1 MAPTYLT
8 KDPVLVPNTGYIF
21 VAPEGT
27 PKPTLPLDIRN
38 LRTLRESVG
47 FPWESIGNT
56 SLENGVGHESEG
68 DDPEVLGTWQNPSLR
83 TTNPPKIYTVTLALA
98 DFTTETYKLYYGGG
112 TVTPDG
118 SFQIPSVPASVT
130 KAMLIVA
137 VDGDRHVVEYYE
149 RVSLIGAEG
158 VTYDPSALTEMPVKA
173 TILGGT
179 AGLGEISPVMWG
191 KAVVVNPP
199 TITTTDVSSAAP
211 GARVKITGTHLNAPV
226 TVWFGIY
233 EGTDVT
239 TTPTGTQL
247 TVTVPKP
254 VETGDLVVDLKVET
268 NFGESAAKSFT
279 IDQAP

>member
-1 MAPTYLT
+1 MSPTYLT

-38 LRTLRESVG
+38 LRTLRETVG

-56 SLENGVGHESEG
+56 SLENGITHESEG

-98 DFTTETYKLYYGGG
+98 DFTVETYKLYYGGG
-112 TVTPDG
+112 TVAADG
-118 SFQIPSVPASVT
+118 SFVIPSVPAAST

-158 VTYDPSALTEMPVKA
+158 VTYDPAALTEMPVRA
-173 TILGGT
+173 TILGGV

-199 TITTTDVSSAAP
+199 TITTTDVTSAAP
-211 GARVKITGTHLNAPV
+211 GSRVKITGTYLTAPI

-233 EGTDVT
+233 EGTEVT
-239 TTPTGTQL
+239 TTPTGTEL

-254 VETGDLVVDLKVET
+254 VETGDLAVDLKVET
-268 NFGESAAKSFT
+268 NFGESATKPFT

>member
-8 KDPVLVPNTGYIF
+8 KDPVLVPNTGYVF
-21 VAPEGT
+21 CAPEGT

-56 SLENGVGHESEG
+56 SLENGIAHESEG

-83 TTNPPKIYTVTLALA
+83 TTNPPKVYTVTLNLA
-98 DFTTETYKLYYGGG
+98 DFTVETYKLYYGGG
-112 TVTPDG
+112 QVAADG
-118 SFQIPSVPASVT
+118 SFVIPNVPAAST

-149 RVSLIGAEG
+149 RVALIGAEG

-173 TILGGT
+173 TVLGGV

-191 KAVVVNPP
+191 KAVVVTPP
-199 TITTTDVSSAAP
+199 TVTAINPASSAP
-211 GARVKITGTHLNAPV
+211 GTRVTLTGTNLHAPV
-226 TVWFGIY
+226 TIWFGIY
-233 EGTDVT
+233 EGTEVT
-239 TTPTGTQL
+239 TTPTGTQV
-247 TVTVPKP
+247 TVTVPTP
-254 VETGDLVVDLKVET
+254 VETGDLSVQVKAET
-268 NFGESAAKSFT
+268 NFGESTGQAFT